1 MSLTLSLDFQ
11 YKTSIEKLWSAL
23 TDSSKLAKW
32 VADIHTGQAM
42 ENDFKPVVGHRFQF
56 RAQPTQWWNGIIEGE
71 VLVVDEP
78 NRLSYTWASGEKHT
92 VTWTLE
98 DLGDG
103 KVNLHLEQTGI
114 SNEQA
119 LNGAKYGWTKWCGGL
134 ENVLEQ

>member
-11 YKTSIEKLWSAL
+11 FTTSIEKLWSAL

-32 VADIHTGQAM
+32 VANIHTGQPM
-42 ENDFKPVVGHRFQF
+42 ENNFKPVVGHRFQF
-56 RAQPTQWWNGIIEGE
+56 RTQPTEYWNGIIEGE
-71 VLVVDEP
+71 VLIVEEP

-92 VTWTLE
+92 VTWTLQ

-103 KVNLHLEQTGI
+103 KANLHLEQTGI

-119 LNGAKYGWTKWCGGL
+119 LAGAKYGWSNWCGEL
-134 ENVLEQ
+134 EKMLEQ